1 MDGNGN
7 YLFSAIKK
15 SLQVCH
21 SGVSRDKDKGQ
32 KLPYYPNRYF
42 WCQVISW
49 MVDNRQKAF
58 KYMGSALRASYGVPD
73 LTALHGGPFSYKTYL
88 TKMLK
93 GQFWGDEIV
102 LWLVSMMWNLK
113 IMVVNSKTLQEYR
126 FHHNVALWHV
136 DVGLV
141 YNSST
146 HYMAVGE
153 SSIQSLVIVSYCWL
167 GSLALL
173 LESYLY
179 NRTKHIFNLSSNLV
193 TCTILHIKIGSL
205 AKIFMVTCNYSLPE
219 RFSKRH
225 DGLPGCPNVGVQR
238 EVPQ

>member
-1 MDGNGN
+1 
-7 YLFSAIKK
+7 
-15 SLQVCH
+15 
-21 SGVSRDKDKGQ
+21 
-32 KLPYYPNRYF
+32 
-42 WCQVISW
+42 
-49 MVDNRQKAF
+49 
-58 KYMGSALRASYGVPD
+58 MGSALGAFYGVPN
-73 LTALHGGPFSYKTYL
+73 LTALSRGPFSYKTYL

-93 GQFWGDEIV
+93 RQFWGDEII
-102 LWLVSMMWNLK
+102 LWLVSMMLNLK
-113 IMVVNSKTLQEYR
+113 IMVVNSKTLQKYR
-126 FHHNVALWHV
+126 FCHDVALQHM

-167 GSLALL
+167 GSLALS

-179 NRTKHIFNLSSNLV
+179 NRTKHIFDLSSDLV
-193 TCTILHIKIGSL
+193 TCTILHMKIGSL

-219 RFSKRH
+219 RFSKRL
-225 DGLPGCPNVGVQR
+225 DGLPGRLNVGVQR

>member
-7 YLFSAIKK
+7 CLFSAIKK

-21 SGVSRDKDKGQ
+21 SRVDGDKDKGQ

-42 WCQVISW
+42 WCQVVNWI
-49 MVDNRQKAF
+49 VDNRQKVF

-73 LTALHGGPFSYKTYL
+73 LTASHGGPFSYKTYL
-88 TKMLK
+88 TKMLDR
-93 GQFWGDEIV
+93 QFWGDEIV
-102 LWLVSMMWNLK
+102 LWSVLMMWNLK

-126 FHHNVALWHV
+126 FCYDVALPHM

-146 HYMAVGE
+146 HYTAAGK
-153 SSIQSLVIVSYCWL
+153 SSIWSLALVSYCWL

-179 NRTKHIFNLSSNLV
+179 SHTQNTCTKHIFDLSSDLV
-193 TCTILHIKIGSL
+193 TCTILYIKIGSL
-205 AKIFMVTCNYSLPE
+205 AKIFMVACNYSSPE
-219 RFSKRH
+219 RFSKGH
-225 DGLPGCPNVGVQR
+225 DSLPRCLNVRV
-238 EVPQ
+238 